1 MTNIHKKI
9 YHFLAAIAV
18 LALYSVVWAIP
29 APKSNYYPTT
39 DEEIVTTTTPVSNIL
54 DEDIELPSTEDLIIE
69 LPVFPPDTGDK
80 PIINVPQPDKNPL
93 NENTPSSP
101 FLLHNPSG
109 VGTQIQYNP
118 NTNSYD
124 FQYMTGNT
132 PYGPAGSMDINEY
145 IDYDLR
151 HSIKDYWKN
160 KGAKYAG
167 GPNARGSG
175 LIPQIKIG
183 GEIFESIFGSN
194 IIDIRP
200 SGSAELIF
208 GIIHQNNKNPN
219 LPVKQRR
226 RTDFNF
232 DENIQLNLAA
242 KIGDK
247 IEFNLNYNTE
257 ATFDW
262 EGEELKL
269 KYEGKEDDI
278 LQLLEFGNITMP
290 LNSTLITGSQ
300 TLFGAKTALKFG
312 NLTVTAVASEKQ
324 SESKTITISGGAQKN
339 EFYFKADEYDEN
351 KHFFLGQFF
360 RDHYNQY
367 LETLPLVGSP
377 IVITKI
383 EVWRTTIGA
392 ATNENRNIIAFTDLG
407 ESSPSMSEIY
417 RYGEVTKDYPDNGIN
432 NLISGYNAY
441 LDSSQLRDLSSV
453 NNYLRTKG
461 MVSGTDFEKIE
472 SARLL
477 NSSEYTFN
485 SKLGFISLNTALSA
499 DQVLAVAFQ
508 YTVIG
513 DDHVY
518 QVGEFAN
525 EVAAP
530 NCIRVKLLKS
540 TNLNTKSPLWKLMM
554 KNVYS
559 LSAYQVAE
567 KDFRLN
573 VLYTGDDEGI
583 ANGFFNKGSQSGIP
597 LIRLLGLDRL
607 NQQKDPSPDG
617 IFDFIDG
624 AATNG
629 GTINATNG
637 KIYFPTVEPFGKDLR
652 AVLTEPEI
660 ADRYAFDSLYT
671 LTKTLAQQ
679 FTSKNKYYIEGS
691 YSSSYGSEFSLNTFN
706 VPEGSV
712 KVVAGGL
719 TLTENVD
726 YTVNYSMGTVSITNE
741 GVLNSGT
748 PITITMEDKNNFA
761 VTKQRMLG
769 ATLDYHFSDNFNIG
783 AIIMNLYEKPYT
795 QKVNYGNEPINNMV
809 WGMNMSYRTKVPFV
823 TKFVDFLPFHSTTT
837 ESNFTFDAE
846 FAHFVPGHSRAIGK
860 EGTTYIDDFEA
871 AKSTVDLRTFS
882 NWVLASTPQGQ
893 PNLFPEANTNTN
905 ESDRRQLAYGYNRAK
920 LAWYII
926 DPLFYNNNSYTPAHL
941 TKEDLSLPYSRAVY
955 EPELFPY
962 KERESTAQSTYMSVF
977 NLAFYPNERGPY
989 NYDVDGSEGLSRGVN
1004 EDGTLRDPN
1013 TRWGGIMRK
1022 MDNTDFESSNYE
1034 YIEFWM
1040 MDPFI
1045 ENPNHSGGK
1054 LYFNL
1059 GDISEDILRDG
1070 KKFFENGLPTDGSD
1084 TDVEYTV
1091 WGRVPTTQ
1099 MIVNAFDNNTA
1110 SRQYQDVGYDGLSLD
1125 QERDHYSSYLER
1137 LANTFGIQ
1145 SPAYQNA
1152 YADPS
1157 TDNYHYF
1164 RGSDYDE
1171 ALMSITDRYHFYN
1184 NPEGNSPTDEQSP
1197 ESYPT
1202 SASSLPNVEDVNNDN
1217 TLSDEEKYYQYVID
1231 LAPDKMVV
1239 GQNYINDVYE
1249 AIPEALPN
1257 GTSPKTKWYQ
1267 FRIPIKNP
1275 DKVVGAIQGYNSI
1288 RFMRV
1293 FMKDFSEPIICR
1305 LATFELVRADWRTY
1319 DQPMFEEGDYVS
1331 ATGDDNTSFYVGT
1344 VSYEENANRTP
1355 IPYVLPPGIER
1366 EQGYG
1371 GTQVYLTNEQA
1382 LTMKVVDLTDG
1393 DARSIYKSTDYDL
1406 RQFKRLKMFIHAED
1420 VYSSGDLHKG
1430 DVTVFIRLGSDF
1442 SDNYYE
1448 YEIPVDITPWGVGA
1462 DTTRIWP
1469 VANRLDILLDSL
1481 VAIKQ
1486 ERNIAVRNGEHSSA
1500 QVPYYYYKS
1509 DGSRIT
1515 IMGMPNLAQV
1525 TTIMIGIRNPKK
1537 QNLSDGDD
1545 MREKSVEV
1553 WINELRLCGF
1563 DKKSGVAA
1571 LANMRLNLADLGD
1584 ISVST
1589 SYSSAGYGSLDQSVT
1604 EVKKESVTTVDVA
1617 TNIDAGKMIFPDKWN
1632 VKIPVHYDYSLNVV
1646 SPEYNPLN
1654 PDVKLKDDLKTYNTA
1669 YERDSIRKMT
1679 TSRIVRHNVNL
1690 MNIRKERNYD
1700 KPIKIRPWD
1709 LENFDFSYSYSQ
1721 VKKSDVDVEMDNKY
1735 NHFGEIG
1742 YTYNNNPKNVRPFSK
1757 AKGLKSKWLQLIK
1770 DFNFNPLPKVVNIRT
1785 SITRELNAFKYRP
1798 KSQGNIIIDTSYIKT
1813 FNWTRNYTVNW
1824 DLAQSLKIE
1833 YTANAMARIDE
1844 PDGMIDTKVKKD
1856 SVWKSFG
1863 QGGRANHFYQKVMAS
1878 WQIPI
1883 NKFPLFNWIT
1893 ANVRYTGDYTFTGS
1907 TLALAHLGNTIQ
1919 NSNTYQG
1926 TANINFVTLYNNVP
1940 YLKKIN
1946 QGQGGKTNKNAK
1958 STDKTKNS
1966 KDEEKDDQNKN
1977 NKDKGKKKGKDTRD
1991 SLKKDVNVGKIIL
2004 DGSLR
2009 FLMMLR
2015 NVSVNYTQ
2023 GNGTLLPGYMYTP
2036 NMLGMNIATKGSPGF
2051 LFVFGGQ
2058 PDIQNMAAERHWLT
2072 TDSLMNSSFQR
2083 RKNESFNYRV
2093 TIEPFKDFRFD
2104 VTGNMT
2110 KTETYTEYFRSFA
2123 DGHIEHYTPMT
2134 NGSFSMTFVGLS
2146 SFFRNGDDVFADFME
2161 ARHYLAEQIAANNPN
2176 SQGINPETG
2185 YPDGY
2190 DGIAQDVLTKAL
2202 LSAYGG
2208 RKVEKINVKNEFP
2221 VFPLPNWRINYNGLT
2236 KIKGVN
2242 KVFQSFSINHA
2253 YTSTF
2258 TVGGYTTNPLY
2269 REDANGNSLVKN
2281 TLGNFIPKHEFSQVS
2296 ISEQFAPLIGIDMT
2310 FKNSL
2315 LLKVEYK
2322 QSRNVALSFTNN
2334 QITETSS
2341 SELTCSA
2348 GYRFKDIKI
2357 GFVFSGMKRQVVSDL
2372 NLTAGFG
2379 MKKNLTVLRKIVENI
2394 NQISAGMVTMTIN
2407 VAADYQISSRV
2418 GLKFYYDQV
2427 INRPK
2432 ISNQYDNMN
2441 FETGISVRLML
2452 TN

>member
-80 PIINVPQPDKNPL
+80 PIINVPQPDNNPL